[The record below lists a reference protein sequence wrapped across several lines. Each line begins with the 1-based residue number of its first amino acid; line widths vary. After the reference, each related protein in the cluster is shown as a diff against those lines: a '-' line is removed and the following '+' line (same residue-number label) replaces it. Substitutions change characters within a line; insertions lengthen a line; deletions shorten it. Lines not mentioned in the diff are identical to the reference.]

1 MIKLMIVEDEPL
13 ERMALRK
20 IIQRLSLDLEVVEDA
35 LNGEEAVH
43 KVQLFGPQILL
54 MDIRMPEKN
63 GLEAQQQIIHRFP
76 QTKTIILTA
85 YSDFQYAREALQCGV
100 IDYLLKPVPPHQLK
114 SALDKAIQS
123 LNQGEA
129 MDAETIP
136 AAPKPDEDLIE
147 TALRYIERHITS
159 ELTLSEVAA
168 SIHLNPQYFSRLFKS
183 RTGVTFTEYVSVQKI
198 NRAKDMLLHSNLPVY
213 RVAIDL
219 GFSDAAYFSRVF
231 FKYEQQTPLQF
242 KKQAER
248 ALRERTR
255 RQ

>member
-20 IIQRLSLDLEVVEDA
+20 MIQRLPLDIEVVEDA
-35 LNGEEAVH
+35 RNGEEAIR
-43 KVQLFGPQILL
+43 KVQLLRPQILL

-63 GLEAQQQIIHRFP
+63 GLEAQQQIIHSFP

-100 IDYLLKPVPPHQLK
+100 IDYLLKPVPPHQLH

-123 LNQGEA
+123 LNQGEVMA

-147 TALRYIERHITS
+147 TALRYIERRITS

-183 RTGVTFTEYVSVQKI
+183 RTGVTFTEYVTVQKI
-198 NRAKDMLLHSNLPVY
+198 SRAKDMLLHSNLPVY

-242 KKQAER
+242 KKQAEL
-248 ALRERTR
+248 ALR
-255 RQ
+255 